1 MDEQV
6 RILCVDD
13 EANVLRALERIF
25 LDDDFEIYTAT
36 SGDEGLKLL
45 ATDLEPQVVISDYR
59 MPGMTGVEFLR
70 EVCNRWP
77 DTVRIVL
84 SGYADT
90 AAIVEAINEG
100 QIYKF
105 IPKPWNDDELRITII
120 KAVETYFLHK
130 RNQELAMRLAE
141 SNEEL
146 RLINE
151 NLERIVADRTAELI
165 LQNKALMHTRNIL
178 QTLPVGVV
186 CVVPDGVVVQC
197 NESAACIIGQECEMM
212 LREKMVEVLPQPF
225 TDFITR
231 LFEQES
237 LSAVVAL
244 NGENLLLKGVHVQA
258 EGQEAVVV
266 AFVATDAH
274 GM

>member
-45 ATDLEPQVVISDYR
+45 ETAPDIQVIISDYR

-70 EVCNRWP
+70 KVCSRWP

-90 AAIVEAINEG
+90 AAIVEAINDG

-146 RLINE
+146 HLINE
-151 NLERIVADRTAELI
+151 NLERIVTERTAELI
-165 LQNKALMHTRNIL
+165 LQNKALVHTRNIL
-178 QTLPVGVV
+178 QMLPVGVV

-197 NESAACIIGQECEMM
+197 NETAARIIGKECEMT
-212 LREKMVEVLPQPF
+212 LGEKMVKVLPQPF
-225 TDFITR
+225 TDFISR
-231 LFEQES
+231 LFEQEQ
-237 LSAVVAL
+237 LSDVVFL
-244 NGENLLLKGVHVQA
+244 NGESLLLKGVHVHA
-258 EGQEAVVV
+258 ESQEAVVV
-266 AFVATDAH
+266 TFVATKCN
-274 GM
+274 G